1 MLEPVDLEKVESF
14 LFGKLQELNELGVVN
29 FLKSKGAVTK
39 GHLVGTKGGHMDTY
53 INIKKVTEDIDNL
66 TPLAMSLA
74 FDIKDVE
81 ADILLAAPYGAQ
93 DLVPLVAMFYG
104 AFTGRPI
111 QVLKLI
117 KKRRKGKTKEDIVW
131 YKDHAEKIFGKKVI
145 LIDDVINTGGSLND
159 GGNLIKDARG
169 EMVACAVIC
178 NRQGF
183 FETQILAD
191 KLRATIYSLCII
203 EAENHSIDLDRNL
216 KTQCPLC
223 REGVPINQQ
232 IGHGKEF
239 LDNYEQRFPNMINW
253 VKKMRG

>member
-1 MLEPVDLEKVESF
+1 
-14 LFGKLQELNELGVVN
+14 
-29 FLKSKGAVTK
+29 
-39 GHLVGTKGGHMDTY
+39 MDTY

-203 EAENHSIDLDRNL
+203 EVENYEIDLDRDL
-216 KTQCPLC
+216 KAQCLLC
-223 REGVPINQQ
+223 KGGVSIDQK
-232 IGHGKEF
+232 IGHGKDF
-239 LDNYEQRFPNMINW
+239 LDSYAEKFPNMSDW
-253 VKKMRG
+253 VEKMRG